1 MDKIT
6 YPRFCWIWTIIL
18 YLCGY
23 GKPISTWMLE
33 QYKDLGKMHFKSW
46 GYTNLKFDEIKNE
59 SVMCLG
65 LYVIE

>member
-1 MDKIT
+1 
-6 YPRFCWIWTIIL
+6 
-18 YLCGY
+18 
-23 GKPISTWMLE
+23 
-33 QYKDLGKMHFKSW
+33 MHFKSW